1 MKSVLRAVVCS
12 FAWAVALEVVTAGTN
27 AQARHELSE
36 QELNA
41 RIAQESN
48 PTRKAKL
55 EIQLGELKLG
65 EATAAYDHDQFEE
78 GPKLLQIFRGCMKQ
92 AWDLLEKSGR
102 DAGHKPQ
109 GFKELDIALRESA
122 RRLNDLKQR
131 TPLADRGGIE
141 TVSAQIDT
149 LHSEVLAALFPG
161 GKLNESPP
169 AGENKPAP
177 TPHSA
182 LRPGDPPS

>member
-1 MKSVLRAVVCS
+1 VVLEL
-12 FAWAVALEVVTAGTN
+12 VAAGTV
-27 AQARHELSE
+27 ARARRELSE

-55 EIQLGELKLG
+55 EIQLGELKLAQ
-65 EATAAYDHDQFEE
+65 ATAAYDHDQFEE
-78 GPKLLQIFRGCMKQ
+78 GRKLLEVFRGYMKQ

-149 LHSEVLAALFPG
+149 LHSEVLSALFPG
-161 GKLNESPP
+161 GEMNESSP
-169 AGENKPAP
+169 ARDAKPAQVP
-177 TPHSA
+177 NST